1 LWNRKN
7 TLTATNVWRKLFIEI
22 AKKNSKINFEGGFY
36 ALPGHPNYE
45 NYQSLVFDKR
55 YSINDYLRKTKKS
68 EVVFNTP
75 AVHDC
80 HGWKLGEYLAMGKA
94 IISTELSNK
103 LPKELINGENFH
115 LIKTEKELEQ
125 ALKFINENNKYRET
139 LEKGSK
145 NYYKKNV
152 TPVKVIGYIIEKIN
166 Y

>member
-1 LWNRKN
+1 
-7 TLTATNVWRKLFIEI
+7 
-22 AKKNSKINFEGGFY
+22 
-36 ALPGHPNYE
+36 
-45 NYQSLVFDKR
+45 LVFDKR